1 MESEGSQPVAPTVH
15 SYDLRSARRPD
26 DVPPTDA
33 RGIRATQESAPMPPR
48 MAADPD
54 QDLGQEQQQQ
64 PLHLSRVFVLTLERL
79 RQLLER
85 FWGQHL
91 PW

>member
-1 MESEGSQPVAPTVH
+1 MASEGSQPVAPTVH

-48 MAADPD
+48 MTVSRALAKVMDPA
-54 QDLGQEQQQQ
+54 GEV
-64 PLHLSRVFVLTLERL
+64 PL
-79 RQLLER
+79 
-85 FWGQHL
+85 
-91 PW
+91 

>member
-15 SYDLRSARRPD
+15 SYDLRSARRLD

-48 MAADPD
+48 SVQSA
-54 QDLGQEQQQQ
+54 
-64 PLHLSRVFVLTLERL
+64 S
-79 RQLLER
+79 
-85 FWGQHL
+85 
-91 PW
+91 

>member
-48 MAADPD
+48 SSW
-54 QDLGQEQQQQ
+54 
-64 PLHLSRVFVLTLERL
+64 PLR
-79 RQLLER
+79 RQTG
-85 FWGQHL
+85 W
-91 PW
+91 